1 MTVEAQAQD
10 CISLASIRRSSFN
23 LGSRALDS
31 RETNT
36 CTETQIYTDR
46 IRKGPRKLL
55 EEPGAISVWPG
66 YELPVPRSP
75 EMMSFSEVYWVHW
88 VRKRA
93 SERQGEKIETER
105 ERRGARERK
114 SRFSA
119 RGLQK
124 GQRGREGARKSLCA
138 NEACCS
144 GLMSRKGRPQNQ
156 FQKEEARHLL

>member
-55 EEPGAISVWPG
+55 EEPGAISLWPG

-93 SERQGEKIETER
+93 SERQGER
-105 ERRGARERK
+105 ERQKERDGGREKESQGFQPEACR
-114 SRFSA
+114 RDREGE
-119 RGLQK
+119 RGLAK
-124 GQRGREGARKSLCA
+124 AFVPTKRAAAAS
-138 NEACCS
+138 
-144 GLMSRKGRPQNQ
+144 
-156 FQKEEARHLL
+156 